1 MKGKFLTFEGIDG
14 AGKSSQHAWA
24 VEHLRG
30 KGIEVVSTREPGG
43 TPLGEKLRG
52 LLLSDPMHLET
63 EALLMFAA
71 RREHIEQVIR
81 PALARGAW
89 VLSDRFTDASFAY
102 QGGGRGLALQK
113 LQQLERWVQGE
124 GADALQPDRT
134 FIFDLPVADAQKRQ
148 QKRQSSDASTP
159 DRFEQEKLDFHER
172 VRAAY
177 LQRAREFP
185 QRIRVLDASLG
196 MVEINN
202 LLEKE
207 IASIC

>member
-1 MKGKFLTFEGIDG
+1 MKGKFITFEGIDG

-24 VEHLRG
+24 VEHLKA
-30 KGIEVVSTREPGG
+30 KGFDVVSTREPGG
-43 TPLGEKLRG
+43 TALGEKLRA
-52 LLLSDPMHLET
+52 LLLSESMHLET

-81 PALARGAW
+81 PALERGAW

-102 QGGGRGLALQK
+102 QGGGRGLSLNK
-113 LQQLERWVQGE
+113 LSELENWVQAG
-124 GADALQPDRT
+124 LQPDLT
-134 FIFDLPVADAQKRQ
+134 FIFDLPVDQAHERRNGTGTA
-148 QKRQSSDASTP
+148 P

-172 VRAAY
+172 VRQAY
-177 LQRAREFP
+177 LQRAKEFP
-185 QRIRVLDASLG
+185 HRIRVIDAKNDLTS
-196 MVEINN
+196 INK